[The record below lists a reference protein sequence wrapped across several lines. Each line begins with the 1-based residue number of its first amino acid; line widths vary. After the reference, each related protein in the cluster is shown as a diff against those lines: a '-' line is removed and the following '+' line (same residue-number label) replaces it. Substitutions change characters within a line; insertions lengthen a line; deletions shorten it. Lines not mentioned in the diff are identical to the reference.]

1 MTRYDQEWQTRKIVM
16 EAILELLRD
25 GVPRTARQILHS
37 LPYEEWIKV
46 NKKLVN
52 SILFSEAK
60 RYVVRDNGAHTFR
73 IREADNSQ
81 FVQPPWDLARRMILQ
96 ILQDQGPLT
105 VNELNEA
112 LEDDGFPV
120 PKWMIK
126 SILSDDRF
134 LHASESIPPFKRAEI
149 VDNIPALRLA

>member
-1 MTRYDQEWQTRKIVM
+1 MTRYDQEWQSRKVVM
-16 EAILELLRD
+16 EAILKVLRD
-25 GVPRTARQILHS
+25 GKPRTTRQILHS

-60 RYVVRDNGAHTFR
+60 RYVVRDNGAHTYR

-81 FVQPPWDLARRMILQ
+81 FVQPPWDLARGMILQ
-96 ILQDQGPLT
+96 ILQYHGPLT
-105 VNELNEA
+105 VNELREE
-112 LEDDGFPV
+112 LENDGFPV

-126 SILSDDRF
+126 AILSDDRF
-134 LHASESIPPFKRAEI
+134 LHTAESIAPFKRAEI
-149 VDNIPALRLA
+149 VNNIPAIPLN